1 MQGAVGPVC
10 VVVIDELAEHVLEV
24 ATVQDDEPVEA
35 FSADGA
41 DEALGNCVRLRRSHG
56 GVDDLDAFAGE
67 DGIEVARVLGVAISD
82 QEAETRR
89 LLLERPGEL
98 ACLLSDPG
106 AGWGWRCRRR
116 GGRGGCLVR

>member
-1 MQGAVGPVC
+1 MQGAVRTVC

-41 DEALGNCVRLRRSHG
+41 DEALGDRIRLWRAHRRLDH
-56 GVDDLDAFAGE
+56 VDVFAGE

-89 LLLERPGEL
+89 LLLERPGDCR
-98 ACLLSDPG
+98 AC
-106 AGWGWRCRRR
+106 
-116 GGRGGCLVR
+116 